1 MNTLVLAAIGGII
14 ILGLGGYAAHLLL
27 KLRKQNQLV
36 EQHKALAIEK
46 RNAKIFE
53 SVDTL
58 CLAGIQ
64 VSATYQRSAFVFAT
78 SWIMFRVSSVSM

>member
-14 ILGLGGYAAHLLL
+14 VLGLGGYAAHLLL

-36 EQHKALAIEK
+36 EQHKLSLSKSAMPRFLRVWIPCAL
-46 RNAKIFE
+46 RV
-53 SVDTL
+53 SR
-58 CLAGIQ
+58 

-78 SWIMFRVSSVSM
+78 S